1 MNSEHQELDIPPR
14 LASALS
20 EPFAFAL
27 LAWPAAAA
35 TMYWST
41 PDDLAWRIAALL
53 WLALFHL
60 AAYRRGRGSGFGNTM
75 LLLSGTVAWAW
86 SNFPDSWTLAA
97 FPVLLIGLHGAQRA
111 LLRRQGGDTRTP
123 GGSADHE
130 ASSGA

>member
-1 MNSEHQELDIPPR
+1 MNSERQEDIPPG
-14 LASALS
+14 LANALG

-27 LAWPAAAA
+27 LTWPAAAA
-35 TMYWST
+35 TMYWSA
-41 PDDLAWRIAALL
+41 PDDLAWRIVALL

-60 AAYRRGRGSGFGNTM
+60 TAYHRGRGPGFGNTM

-86 SNFPDSWTLAA
+86 SNVPDGWTLAA

-111 LLRRQGGDTRTP
+111 LLRRQGGHAGTP
-123 GGSADHE
+123 GESADQE